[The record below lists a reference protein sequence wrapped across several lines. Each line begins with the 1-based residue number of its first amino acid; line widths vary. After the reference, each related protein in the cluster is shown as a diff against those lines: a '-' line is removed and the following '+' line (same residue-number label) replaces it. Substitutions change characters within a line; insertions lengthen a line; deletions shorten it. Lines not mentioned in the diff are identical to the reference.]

1 MLLIAASSD
10 VPLRPP
16 KARGRKRRPLG
27 TSVMVYVKVVDQRLA
42 AAAAAWSGI
51 VAARLGSA
59 PPKKRIGSFFP
70 GSITENPKM
79 IFIFSCPKRLSVP
92 GGSATPVGY
101 ATP

>member
-42 AAAAAWSGI
+42 AAAAAWSRI
-51 VAARLGSA
+51 VAARLASA
-59 PPKKRIGSFFP
+59 TPKKRIGSFFP
-70 GSITENPKM
+70 GSMPEYAKFIL
-79 IFIFSCPKRLSVP
+79 IFPSP
-92 GGSATPVGY
+92 GAASGPPGFLTRG
-101 ATP
+101 